1 MTLARTTG
9 RQATGER
16 ATGRDTTEKTMAE
29 DKMAGENFPVALR
42 VLPARVRADLVA
54 VYRYAR
60 FVDDLGDALPGDR
73 EVALKTAAEDVRAVY
88 AGEVPQQAEV
98 AGIAD
103 LARRGVP
110 PDPWL
115 RLVEANLLDQRQDR
129 YPTFGDLLDYCVL
142 SANPVGEIVLHV
154 FGQATPERVALSDRI
169 CTGLQIVEH
178 LQDIG
183 EDYRAGRIYL
193 PGEDLARFG
202 VDESAFARPRADPAL
217 RALVAFETD
226 RALAWLN
233 SGAMLVPTL
242 HGWARVA
249 VSAYLN
255 GGRAAA
261 AGLRRAGFD
270 PLAGVPKPTRRQVA
284 ATWLR
289 ESVRRP
295 G

>member
-1 MTLARTTG
+1 MTAPDVDEKAAAATTPG
-9 RQATGER
+9 QSA
-16 ATGRDTTEKTMAE
+16 AP
-29 DKMAGENFPVALR
+29 DKITGENFPVALR

-60 FVDDLGDALPGDR
+60 FVDDLGDELPGDR

-88 AGEVPQQAEV
+88 AGEAPQSPEV
-98 AGIAD
+98 AGIAR
-103 LARRGVP
+103 LARRVP
-110 PDPWL
+110 QEPWL

-129 YPTFGDLLDYCVL
+129 YPTFEDLLDYCVL
-142 SANPVGEIVLHV
+142 SANPVGEVVLHV

-178 LQDIG
+178 LQDVG
-183 EDYRAGRIYL
+183 EDYRAGRVYL
-193 PGEDLARFG
+193 PAEDLARFG
-202 VDESAFARPRADPAL
+202 VDEAALAAPRADPAL
-217 RALVAFETD
+217 RALLAFETD

-270 PLAGVPKPTRRQVA
+270 PLAGVPKPTKRQVA

>member
-1 MTLARTTG
+1 MTAADVAG
-9 RQATGER
+9 DEATGES
-16 ATGRDTTEKTMAE
+16 TSP

-42 VLPARVRADLVA
+42 VLPAQVRADLVA

-60 FVDDLGDALPGDR
+60 YVDDLGDELPGDR

-88 AGEVPQQAEV
+88 AGEAPQSPEV
-98 AGIAD
+98 AGIRG
-103 LARRGVP
+103 LARRVP
-110 PDPWL
+110 QEPWL

-129 YPTFGDLLDYCVL
+129 YPTFEDLVDYCVL

-202 VDESAFARPRADPAL
+202 VDESALARPRADPAL
-217 RALVAFETD
+217 RALLAFETD

-242 HGWARVA
+242 RGWARVA

-270 PLAGVPKPTRRQVA
+270 PLAGVPKPTKREVA

>member
-1 MTLARTTG
+1 MTAADVAG
-9 RQATGER
+9 DEATGES
-16 ATGRDTTEKTMAE
+16 TSP

-42 VLPARVRADLVA
+42 VLPAQVRADLVA

-60 FVDDLGDALPGDR
+60 YVDDLGDELPGDR

-88 AGEVPQQAEV
+88 AGEAPQSPEV
-98 AGIAD
+98 AGIRG
-103 LARRGVP
+103 LARRVP
-110 PDPWL
+110 QEPWL

-129 YPTFGDLLDYCVL
+129 YPTFEDLVDYCVL

-202 VDESAFARPRADPAL
+202 VDESALARPRADPAL
-217 RALVAFETD
+217 QALLAFETD

-242 HGWARVA
+242 RGWARVA

-270 PLAGVPKPTRRQVA
+270 PLAGVPKPTKREVA

>member
-1 MTLARTTG
+1 MTA
-9 RQATGER
+9 ADVAGEE
-16 ATGRDTTEKTMAE
+16 ATGRSTTPDDSSAP

-42 VLPARVRADLVA
+42 VLPAQVRADLVA

-60 FVDDLGDALPGDR
+60 YVDDLGDELPGDR

-88 AGEVPQQAEV
+88 AGETPQSPEV
-98 AGIAD
+98 AGIRG
-103 LARRGVP
+103 LVRRVP
-110 PDPWL
+110 QEPWL

-129 YPTFGDLLDYCVL
+129 YPTFEDLVDYCVL

-202 VDESAFARPRADPAL
+202 VDESALARPRADPAL

-242 HGWARVA
+242 RGWARVA

>member
-1 MTLARTTG
+1 MTAADVAG
-9 RQATGER
+9 EEATGKSTAPDDR
-16 ATGRDTTEKTMAE
+16 SAP

-42 VLPARVRADLVA
+42 VLPAQVRADLVA

-60 FVDDLGDALPGDR
+60 FVDDLGDELPGDR

-88 AGEVPQQAEV
+88 AGEVPQSPEV
-98 AGIAD
+98 AGIRG
-103 LARRGVP
+103 LARRVP
-110 PDPWL
+110 QEPWL

-129 YPTFGDLLDYCVL
+129 YPTFEDLVDYCVL

-178 LQDIG
+178 LQDVG
-183 EDYRAGRIYL
+183 EDYRAGRVYL
-193 PGEDLARFG
+193 PEEDLARFG
-202 VDESAFARPRADPAL
+202 VAESALARPRADPAL
-217 RALVAFETD
+217 QALLAFETD

-242 HGWARVA
+242 RGWARVA

-270 PLAGVPKPTRRQVA
+270 PLAGVPKPTKREVA

>member
-1 MTLARTTG
+1 MTVEETIDKTT
-9 RQATGER
+9 
-16 ATGRDTTEKTMAE
+16 
-29 DKMAGENFPVALR
+29 GENFPVALR
-42 VLPARVRADLVA
+42 ILPTQVRADLLA

-60 FVDDLGDALPGDR
+60 FVDDLGDELPGDR
-73 EVALKTAAEDVRAVY
+73 EIALKTAAEDVRAVY
-88 AGEVPQQAEV
+88 AGEVPQSPEV
-98 AGIAD
+98 AGLRD

-110 PDPWL
+110 QEPWL

-154 FGQATPERVALSDRI
+154 FGRATPERIALSDRI
-169 CTGLQIVEH
+169 CTGLQVIEH

-183 EDYRAGRIYL
+183 EDYRAGRVYL
-193 PGEDLARFG
+193 PQEDLAMFG
-202 VDESAFARPRADPAL
+202 VDEGALAGSRADASL

-226 RALAWLN
+226 RAVAWLN
-233 SGAMLVPTL
+233 SGAMLVATL
-242 HGWARVA
+242 HGWGRVA

-261 AGLRRAGFD
+261 AGLERAGFD
-270 PLAGVPKPTRRQVA
+270 PLVGLAKPTKRQIA

>member
-1 MTLARTTG
+1 MTAADVAG
-9 RQATGER
+9 DEATGES
-16 ATGRDTTEKTMAE
+16 TSP

-42 VLPARVRADLVA
+42 VLPAQVRADLVA

-60 FVDDLGDALPGDR
+60 YVDDLGDELPGDR

-88 AGEVPQQAEV
+88 AGEAPQSPEV
-98 AGIAD
+98 AGIRG
-103 LARRGVP
+103 LARRVP
-110 PDPWL
+110 QEPWL

-129 YPTFGDLLDYCVL
+129 YPTFEDLVDYCVL

-202 VDESAFARPRADPAL
+202 VDESALARPRADPAL

-242 HGWARVA
+242 RGWARVA

-270 PLAGVPKPTRRQVA
+270 PLAGVPKPTKREVA

>member
-1 MTLARTTG
+1 MTAADVAG
-9 RQATGER
+9 DEATGES
-16 ATGRDTTEKTMAE
+16 TSP
-29 DKMAGENFPVALR
+29 DKMTGENFPVALR
-42 VLPARVRADLVA
+42 VLPAQVRADLVA

-60 FVDDLGDALPGDR
+60 YVDDLGDELPGDR

-88 AGEVPQQAEV
+88 AGEAPQSPEV
-98 AGIAD
+98 AGIRG
-103 LARRGVP
+103 LARRVP
-110 PDPWL
+110 QEPWL

-129 YPTFGDLLDYCVL
+129 YPTFEDLVDYCVL

-202 VDESAFARPRADPAL
+202 VDESALARPRADPAL
-217 RALVAFETD
+217 RALLAFETD

-242 HGWARVA
+242 RGWARVA

-270 PLAGVPKPTRRQVA
+270 PLAGVPKPTKREVA